1 MGPYKP
7 SSLIDFLEGKTL
19 EIESIWGEP
28 LKRGKKMGLLMP
40 ELEKALHRT
49 FKHINI
55 NSID

>member
-7 SSLIDFLEGKTL
+7 SSLIDFLAGKTV

-40 ELEKALHRT
+40 ELERLYTELLK
-49 FKHINI
+49 I
-55 NSID
+55 